1 MNTIPTKRLSRYT
14 PAAVGFLMI
23 LTVALFPRPS
33 VGQTEAAPGFTALF
47 NGKNLDGWRTA
58 KTEKAEPLDG
68 KAEAGN
74 GRIKVASGVLS
85 YDPKIK
91 GNCYIDS
98 TKEFSKDVHIKL
110 EFKPGAGCNND
121 FFLRGSKFDIVPG
134 KKETQNV
141 KEGEWQML
149 ELIVKGDEIVH
160 KIDGAIVRT
169 AKTSGGATPFMLRA
183 ESGSIE
189 LRNIQF
195 KE

>member
-1 MNTIPTKRLSRYT
+1 MTILTKRPCHIT
-14 PAAVGFLMI
+14 QTAVGFLMV
-23 LTVALFPRPS
+23 LAVALSPRLS
-33 VGQTEAAPGFTALF
+33 MGQTEAAPGFTALF

-58 KTEKAEPLDG
+58 KTEKAETLDG
-68 KAEAGN
+68 KTEAGN
-74 GRIKVASGVLS
+74 GRIKAASGVLS

-91 GNCYIDS
+91 GNFYIES

-134 KKETQNV
+134 KKETANV
-141 KEGEWQML
+141 KEGEWQTL
-149 ELIVKGDEIVH
+149 ELIVKGAEIVH

-169 AKTSGGATPFMLRA
+169 AKASASATPFMLRA
-183 ESGSIE
+183 ESGAIE